1 MNFFLQAIQDVLD
14 AEDRTVKTRG
24 MNFNP
29 VKIGFRLSRKLKKIS
44 GQISTD
50 TIVSV
55 LRAGF
60 RESSS
65 SLGDA
70 LLINDD
76 CYSGRETKRR
86 Q

>member
-1 MNFFLQAIQDVLD
+1 MNFLLQAIRGVLD
-14 AEDRTVKTRG
+14 AEDQTVKTRG
-24 MNFNP
+24 MNINP
-29 VKIGFRLSRKLKKIS
+29 VKNGFRLSLKMENIS
-44 GQISTD
+44 GEIPTD

-70 LLINDD
+70 LLIHDD

>member
-1 MNFFLQAIQDVLD
+1 MNFLLQAIRGVLD
-14 AEDRTVKTRG
+14 AEVQTVKTRG
-24 MNFNP
+24 MNINP
-29 VKIGFRLSRKLKKIS
+29 VKNGFRLSLKMENIS
-44 GQISTD
+44 GEIPTD

-70 LLINDD
+70 LLIHDD

>member
-1 MNFFLQAIQDVLD
+1 MNFCLQVIRGVLD
-14 AEDRTVKTRG
+14 AEGRTVKTRG
-24 MNFNP
+24 MNLNP
-29 VKIGFRLSRKLKKIS
+29 VKIGFRLSRNMKNIIGK
-44 GQISTD
+44 ISTD

-70 LLINDD
+70 LLIHDD

>member
-1 MNFFLQAIQDVLD
+1 MNI
-14 AEDRTVKTRG
+14 
-24 MNFNP
+24 NP
-29 VKIGFRLSRKLKKIS
+29 VKNGFRLSLKMENIS
-44 GQISTD
+44 GEIPTD

-70 LLINDD
+70 LLIHDD